1 MEVILALNAN
11 QNIYTGPLA
20 TALKDEKYGLS
31 CLFQAATSAD
41 APKSHFSGS
50 EPITNIVGSGGLT
63 VGDAMAYP
71 HWYGIGDHRVFV
83 LEISV
88 ASLFGGKF
96 PKIGAPQDL
105 LNLPE
110 L

>member
-1 MEVILALNAN
+1 LEVILALNAN

-71 HWYGIGDHRVFV
+71 HWYGIGDHWVFV

-88 ASLFGGKF
+88 ASLFRGKF
-96 PKIGAPQDL
+96 PKIGTLQDL
-105 LNLPE
+105 LNPPE